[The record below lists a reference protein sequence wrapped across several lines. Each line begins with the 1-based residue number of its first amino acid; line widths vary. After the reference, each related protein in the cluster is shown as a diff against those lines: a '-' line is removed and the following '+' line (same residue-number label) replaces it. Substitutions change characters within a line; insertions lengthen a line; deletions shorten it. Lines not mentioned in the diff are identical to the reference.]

1 MKKLFLAGALA
12 LFGAVNAQQNSV
24 KVNPFALLGGT
35 DMVTYERAIG
45 GSSSVGVGA
54 GIGGFKIGDVKYKNA
69 GASAFYRYYFGDTA
83 LKGWYG
89 MGIVSYSGG
98 KVTSG
103 GNTISFDGSSL
114 QVEKTEI
121 KYGSFGA
128 GVRAGYQWL
137 WNSGFTLDLN
147 AGLGY
152 SSFDYD
158 SKESTLGLKA
168 SGVLPAFGVALG
180 YSF

>member
-1 MKKLFLAGALA
+1 MKKLFLVGALA

-35 DMVTYERAIG
+35 DMVTYERAISG
-45 GSSSVGVGA
+45 NSSVGLGG
-54 GIGGFKIGDVKYKNA
+54 GIGGFKIGDVKYSNA
-69 GASAFYRYYFGDTA
+69 GGTIFYRYYFNEA

-89 MGIVSYSGG
+89 MGSVAYSGG
-98 KVTSG
+98 TVKYT
-103 GNTISFDGSSL
+103 DGFNNKE
-114 QVEKTEI
+114 EKQNFS
-121 KYGSFGA
+121 SFGG
-128 GVRAGYQWL
+128 GVKAGYQWL

-152 SSFDYD
+152 SSFNYD
-158 SKESTLGLKA
+158 SNESSNNIALKA
-168 SGVLPAFGVALG
+168 SGVLPMFGVALG